1 MPDVR
6 MSDFR
11 EEVEGLRLRAAL
23 DRALCAGAG
32 VGVRYADV
40 RVERTYGTIIELDEE
55 RVRELSFGVDGGV
68 GVRVLYENAWGF
80 ASTTGLSA
88 TAVERAFGEALGV
101 ARALPG
107 ADGTVELAEV
117 AVVEDE
123 FSLEPKLSPED
134 VGVEDKLKLV
144 RDAFDAAKAHSPHVK
159 SVTVVYVDGFEE
171 RLFMSSEG
179 AFIVTRMPAVMLRVR
194 VVARRGGVLQ
204 EATESVGAV
213 AGLEFLEA
221 ADVEK
226 VALRA
231 ADRAVRLLDARLPP
245 AGRFPVIMDNKLAGV
260 FMHEALGHAAEADH
274 VLAGESILAGK
285 LGTQVASPLLSV
297 FDDPTIE
304 HSHGFYKYDDEGVP
318 ARRTTL
324 IRDGVLVSYLHSRE
338 TAGELRR
345 RLLDGRGGSEGGG
358 IDDVRIEPTGNAR
371 AAGYSEV
378 PLVRMSNT
386 VIAGGDWSF
395 EEMLEDVKFGIYA
408 RGMRGGQV
416 DTTRGEF
423 QFSAEEAFLVERG
436 ELKQRLK
443 NVSLSGLTLDALRS
457 VDAVGKD
464 LRHGSIGFCGKDGQE
479 VPVAEYAPH
488 VRIKEIL
495 VGGAERQ

>member
-1 MPDVR
+1 MEKD
-6 MSDFR
+6 MSSNFVGRAD
-11 EEVEGLRLRAAL
+11 GLKLRSAL
-23 DRALCAGAG
+23 DCALDAGAK
-32 VGVRYADV
+32 YADI
-40 RVERTYGTIIELDEE
+40 RVERTYGTIIELNEE
-55 RVRELSFGVDGGV
+55 RVRELSFGVDSGG
-68 GVRVLYENAWGF
+68 GVRVLYESAWGF
-80 ASTTGLSA
+80 ASTTELS
-88 TAVERAFGEALGV
+88 TVRVKKAFEEALGV
-101 ARALPG
+101 ARALPRVG
-107 ADGTVELAEV
+107 SEIELAEV
-117 AVVEDE
+117 SAVEDE
-123 FSLEPKLSPED
+123 FSLKPRLSPED
-134 VGVEDKLKLV
+134 ISVDDKLKLV
-144 RDAFDAAKAHSPHVK
+144 KDAFNAAKTHNPHVK

-171 RLFMSSEG
+171 RLFMNSEG

-194 VVARRGGVLQ
+194 AVARRGGVLQ

-213 AGLEFLEA
+213 AGLEFFEEVGIESA
-221 ADVEK
+221 
-226 VALRA
+226 ALRA
-231 ADRAVRLLDARLPP
+231 ADRAVRLLDAKLPP
-245 AGRFPVIMDNKLAGV
+245 AGRVPVIMDNKLTGV

-274 VLAGESILAGK
+274 VLAGESILASK
-285 LGTQVASPLLSV
+285 LGTQIASPLLNV

-304 HSHGFYKYDDEGVP
+304 YSHGFYKYDDEGVP

-324 IRDGVLVSYLHSRE
+324 IKDGVLVSYLHSRE

-345 RLLDGRGGSEGGG
+345 LQERQERYNETVAG
-358 IDDVRIEPTGNAR
+358 ITDVKIEPTGNAR
-371 AAGYSEV
+371 AAGYGEI

-386 VIAGGDWSF
+386 VVNPGDWSF

-408 RGMRGGQV
+408 KGMRGGQV

-423 QFSAEEAFLVERG
+423 QFSAEEAFLVEQG

-443 NVSLSGLTLDALRS
+443 NVSLSGLTLEVLKN

-464 LRHGSIGFCGKDGQE
+464 FKHGSIGFCGKDGQE

>member
-1 MPDVR
+1 MFDRPPL
-6 MSDFR
+6 SNFR
-11 EEVEGLRLRAAL
+11 EEVESLRLRPAL
-23 DRALCAGAG
+23 DYALG
-32 VGVRYADV
+32 VGVRYADI
-40 RVERTYGTIIELDEE
+40 RVERTYGTIIELNEE
-55 RVRELSFGVDGGV
+55 RMRELSFGVDSGI

-80 ASTTGLSA
+80 ASTTELSA
-88 TAVERAFGEALGV
+88 TRVKKAFEEALSV
-101 ARALPG
+101 ARALPR
-107 ADGTVELAEV
+107 ADSMADLAEV
-117 AVVEDE
+117 TVVEDE
-123 FSLEPKLSPED
+123 FSLKPKLSPED
-134 VGVEDKLKLV
+134 VSVDDKLKFV
-144 RDAFDAAKAHSPHVK
+144 KYAFNAAKTHSPYVK

-179 AFIVTRMPAVMLRVR
+179 ALIVTRMPAVMLRVR
-194 VVARRGGVLQ
+194 VVARRGSVLQ

-221 ADVEK
+221 ADAEK

-231 ADRAVRLLDARLPP
+231 ADRAVRLLDAKLPP
-245 AGRFPVIMDNKLAGV
+245 AGRVPVIMDNKLTGV

-274 VLAGESILAGK
+274 VLAGESILADK
-285 LGTQVASPLLSV
+285 LGTQIASPLLNV

-304 HSHGFYKYDDEGVP
+304 CSHGFYKYDDEGVP

-324 IRDGVLVSYLHSRE
+324 IKDGVLVSYLHSRE

-345 RLLDGRGGSEGGG
+345 RFLAGRGGGFEGGDVE
-358 IDDVRIEPTGNAR
+358 IDDIRIEPTGNAR

-408 RGMRGGQV
+408 KGMRGGQV

-443 NVSLSGLTLDALRS
+443 NVSLSGLTLDALRN

-464 LRHGSIGFCGKDGQE
+464 FKHGSIGFCGKDGQE